1 MIDQRLDENYILRSH
16 GSFSIFLRKQ
26 VQPEL
31 KWIHF
36 QITTEPHKYLLGSFM
51 NQDSEMLPKGDCL
64 VFW

>member
-31 KWIHF
+31 K
-36 QITTEPHKYLLGSFM
+36 
-51 NQDSEMLPKGDCL
+51 
-64 VFW
+64 